1 MAVQAYEAPVSCR
14 QPLPYLQWSPQ
25 EQVAYPYPA
34 LPTVLELVAD
44 ELVAEGLQQG
54 HPLLAEFCF
63 HEVLSALADALVV
76 EVQQEDY

>member
-1 MAVQAYEAPVSCR
+1 MAVQAYEALISCP

-25 EQVAYPYPA
+25 EQVAYPCPA

-54 HPLLAEFCF
+54 HPLLVVVYR
-63 HEVLSALADALVV
+63 HEGLSALADALVV

>member
-1 MAVQAYEAPVSCR
+1 MQAYEAPVSCR
-14 QPLPYLQWSPQ
+14 QPLPYSQLSPQ
-25 EQVAYPYPA
+25 AQVAYPCPA

-54 HPLLAEFCF
+54 HPLLAEFYF

>member
-1 MAVQAYEAPVSCR
+1 MQAYEAPVSCR
-14 QPLPYLQWSPQ
+14 QPLPYLQCS
-25 EQVAYPYPA
+25 YPYPA

-54 HPLLAEFCF
+54 DPLLAEFYR

>member
-1 MAVQAYEAPVSCR
+1 MQAYEAPVSCR
-14 QPLPYLQWSPQ
+14 QPLPYLQLS
-25 EQVAYPYPA
+25 YPYPA

-54 HPLLAEFCF
+54 HPLLAEFYC

>member
-1 MAVQAYEAPVSCR
+1 MQAYEAPVSCR
-14 QPLPYLQWSPQ
+14 QPLPYLQLSPQ
-25 EQVAYPYPA
+25 AQVAYPCPA

-54 HPLLAEFCF
+54 HPLLAE
-63 HEVLSALADALVV
+63 VLSALADALVV